1 MSTRTF
7 GLDERIG
14 AYIRAVV
21 LKRDDE
27 ILARL
32 RALTAKMPQAQIQI
46 SAEQG
51 QIMGMLAATV
61 GAKRALEIGVFTGYS
76 ALCVARKLP
85 PNGRL
90 VACDVSEEWT
100 TIAQRFWDEAGVADR
115 IDLRIAPA
123 SDTLANLIAGGESNT
138 FDFAFIDADKE
149 GYDGYYEQCLA
160 LLRSGGLVVLDNIF
174 MDGQVVEP
182 AVDDPGVSAVRKLT
196 EKIFRDTRVDPS
208 LIPISDGVIVAR
220 KN

>member
-1 MSTRTF
+1 MSTKTF

-14 AYIRAVV
+14 AYIRAVA

-32 RALTAKMPQAQIQI
+32 RALTAEMPQAQMQI

-51 QIMGMLAATV
+51 QLMGMLAATV
-61 GAKRALEIGVFTGYS
+61 GAKQALEIGVFTGYS
-76 ALCVARKLP
+76 ALCVARQLP

-100 TIAQRFWDEAGVADR
+100 TIARRFWDEAGVADR
-115 IDLRIAPA
+115 IDLRMAPA
-123 SDTLANLIAGGESNT
+123 SDTLANLIAGGESDT

-174 MDGQVVEP
+174 MDGRAVEP
-182 AVDDPGVSAVRKLT
+182 TADDRGVSVVQKLT
-196 EKIFRDTRVDPS
+196 EKIFVDPRVIPS